1 MDFMNWLDLDMSEK
15 LLMHL
20 KDPSDL
26 ARVSSVSRSLRDFV
40 IANGLFKQLC
50 LRMFPQLSK
59 VAHVMELNNCGV
71 KEPVEVGSS
80 HSMEWESLARD
91 HRVYATLARVCTS
104 FSLRDC
110 ISEAISAS
118 STDNYPAETIDN
130 TLLPAGIVSRR
141 AYWSSKGQS
150 NPAVPE
156 TLTYKLVSEFCVI
169 TEIYI
174 RPFKAYFQRGS
185 PIYSAKSVRFR
196 MGHPKSPNDLGSHL
210 LCDSL
215 PSADDTF
222 IWTYTS
228 PEFPMAQESCLQ
240 KFRLPEPVLCIG
252 GILQIELLGRV
263 QTQEMDGLFYI
274 CISHVHVVGRC
285 LSPAFVVENI
295 QPSGTF
301 VLKKDMRYKFHT
313 QQSSPDNEA
322 QEISDDQLQR
332 RFRYLRNY
340 LRNLNVIEIEEYE
353 GEEEDVVEIEEY
365 ESGEEEYESGEEEDV
380 EIEEYESGEEEDEA

>member
-1 MDFMNWLDLDMSEK
+1 MEACMDFMNRLDLDMSVK
-15 LLMHL
+15 VLMHL

-26 ARVSSVSRSLRDFV
+26 ARVSSVSRSWRDFV

-59 VAHVMELNNCGV
+59 VAHVMELNNCGA

-104 FSLRDC
+104 FHVRGC

-118 STDNYPAETIDN
+118 STDRYPAETIDN
-130 TLLPAGIVSRR
+130 TLLPADIVSQR

-156 TLTYKLVSEFCVI
+156 TLTYKLVSELCVI

-174 RPFKAYFQRGS
+174 RPFEAFFQPGS
-185 PIYSAKSVRFR
+185 PIYSARSVRFR

-210 LCDSL
+210 LGDSL

-222 IWTYTS
+222 VWTYTS

-240 KFRLPEPVLCIG
+240 TFRLPEPVLCIG

-263 QTQEMDGLFYI
+263 QTQETDGLFYI

-285 LSPAFVVENI
+285 LSPAFVVENL

-301 VLKKDMRYKFHT
+301 VLKKD
-313 QQSSPDNEA
+313 
-322 QEISDDQLQR
+322 
-332 RFRYLRNY
+332 
-340 LRNLNVIEIEEYE
+340 
-353 GEEEDVVEIEEY
+353 VVELEEY
-365 ESGEEEYESGEEEDV
+365 ESGEEEYGSGEEEDEVELEEYESGEEEDEV
-380 EIEEYESGEEEDEA
+380 ELEEYESGEEEDEA

>member
-1 MDFMNWLDLDMSEK
+1 MEACMDFMNRLDLDMSVK
-15 LLMHL
+15 VLMHL

-26 ARVSSVSRSLRDFV
+26 ARVSSVSRSWRDFV
-40 IANGLFKQLC
+40 IANGLFKHLC
-50 LRMFPQLSK
+50 LRMFPQLFK
-59 VAHVMELNNCGV
+59 VAYVMELNNCGA
-71 KEPVEVGSS
+71 KEPAEVGSS

-104 FSLRDC
+104 FHVRDC

-118 STDNYPAETIDN
+118 STDYYPAETIDN
-130 TLLPAGIVSRR
+130 TLLPAAIVSQG

-156 TLTYKLVSEFCVI
+156 TLTYKLVSELCVI

-174 RPFKAYFQRGS
+174 RPFKAFFQPGS

-210 LCDSL
+210 LGDSL

-222 IWTYTS
+222 VWTYTS

-285 LSPAFVVENI
+285 LSPAFVVENL

-301 VLKKDMRYKFHT
+301 VLKKDMLCEFHT
-313 QQSSPDNEA
+313 QESSSDNEA
-322 QEISDDQLQR
+322 QEISDDQMRR

-340 LRNLNVIEIEEYE
+340 LRNSNAIVIEEYE
-353 GEEEDVVEIEEY
+353 SGEEEDVVEIEEY
-365 ESGEEEYESGEEEDV
+365 ESGEEE
-380 EIEEYESGEEEDEA
+380 DEA

>member
-1 MDFMNWLDLDMSEK
+1 METCMDFMNCLGLDMSVK

-26 ARVSSVSRSLRDFV
+26 ARVSSVSRSWRDFV

-50 LRMFPQLSK
+50 MRMFPQLSK
-59 VAHVMELNNCGV
+59 VAHVMELNNCGA
-71 KEPVEVGSS
+71 KEPAEVGSS
-80 HSMEWESLARD
+80 HSMECESLARD

-104 FSLRDC
+104 LFVRDC

-130 TLLPAGIVSRR
+130 TLLPADIISWR

-215 PSADDTF
+215 PSADETF

-240 KFRLPEPVLCIG
+240 QFRLPEPVLCIG
-252 GILQIELLGRV
+252 GILQIELL
-263 QTQEMDGLFYI
+263 
-274 CISHVHVVGRC
+274 
-285 LSPAFVVENI
+285 AFLMFMLRGVA
-295 QPSGTF
+295 
-301 VLKKDMRYKFHT
+301 Y
-313 QQSSPDNEA
+313 
-322 QEISDDQLQR
+322 LQH
-332 RFRYLRNY
+332 L
-340 LRNLNVIEIEEYE
+340 L
-353 GEEEDVVEIEEY
+353 
-365 ESGEEEYESGEEEDV
+365 
-380 EIEEYESGEEEDEA
+380 

>member
-1 MDFMNWLDLDMSEK
+1 MEACMDFMNWLDLDVSVK

-26 ARVSSVSRSLRDFV
+26 ARVSSVSRSWRDFV

-59 VAHVMELNNCGV
+59 VAHVMELNNCGA
-71 KEPVEVGSS
+71 KESVEVGSS

-91 HRVYATLARVCTS
+91 YRVYASLARACTS
-104 FSLRDC
+104 FLVQDC

-118 STDNYPAETIDN
+118 STDNYPIETIDN
-130 TLLPAGIVSRR
+130 TLLPANNVSWR

-174 RPFKAYFQRGS
+174 CPFKAYFQPGS

-196 MGHPKSPNDLGSHL
+196 MGHPKSH
-210 LCDSL
+210 SL
-215 PSADDTF
+215 PSANDTF

-263 QTQEMDGLFYI
+263 QTQETDGLFYI

-301 VLKKDMRYKFHT
+301 VLKKDVRYKFHT
-313 QQSSPDNEA
+313 QQSSADNEA
-322 QEISDDQLQR
+322 QEIFDDQLQR
-332 RFRYLRNY
+332 RLRY

-353 GEEEDVVEIEEY
+353 SGEEEDVVEIEEY
-365 ESGEEEYESGEEEDV
+365 ESAEEEYESGEEEDV
-380 EIEEYESGEEEDEA
+380 EIEEYESGEEEDEAWEEYLL